1 MQVYYNP
8 ILKQLSRKLRKES
21 TLSEVLLWNELKG
34 KKILGYQF
42 TRQKPIK
49 NYIVD
54 FYCSRLKLAIEID
67 GESHKNKEGYDNL
80 RQKNVEKSGISFLRF
95 YDDEIKKNMNG
106 VLMAIN
112 EFIKQKET
120 TPLPPLF

>member
-1 MQVYYNP
+1 
-8 ILKQLSRKLRKES
+8 
-21 TLSEVLLWNELKG
+21 LKG